1 MKNRRAF
8 AMMGLAIVLG
18 LAAVVLA
25 SRWLLRQTPGAAR
38 IVVAAS
44 DVNLG
49 QRLSADMGRLADW
62 PAASLPAGV
71 LRDPQHL
78 SGRVLRASVQ
88 RGEPLTEAKLAP
100 AGTLGG
106 LSALIAEGRR
116 AITVRVNDV
125 VGVAG
130 FALPGNF
137 VDILVNT
144 QVEGEGAGKDNAISK
159 IVLERILVLAV
170 AQEVSRDDTKPR
182 VVNAVTLEVTPEQA
196 ERLDLARS
204 VGTLSLVLRNQVDP
218 RPGVTAGATK
228 HLLLSRAGVADKA
241 NTAVAAVV
249 ANANANAN
257 ASAVDAVDATRGCDD
272 ARPIACD
279 GLTPVSRRAHQ
290 REAGVLAVAPGAA
303 RHAVHCI
310 ATINGLQASRECL

>member
-25 SRWLLRQTPGAAR
+25 SRWLLRQTPGGAR
-38 IVVAAS
+38 IVVAAA

-49 QRLSADMGRLADW
+49 QRLAPDMGRLADW
-62 PAASLPAGV
+62 PSASLPQGA
-71 LRDPQHL
+71 LRDPGQL
-78 SGRVLRASVQ
+78 NGRVLKTSVQ

-106 LSALIAEGRR
+106 LSALITEGRR

-144 QVEGEGAGKDNAISK
+144 QADGEGQGKDNAISK

-170 AQEVSRDDTKPR
+170 AQEVSRDETKPR

-204 VGTLSLVLRNQVDP
+204 VGQLSLALRNQVDP
-218 RPGVTAGATK
+218 RSAATTGATRHVLLARAEPAPVAPVTALQPAPARVQPAAT
-228 HLLLSRAGVADKA
+228 AP
-241 NTAVAAVV
+241 AA
-249 ANANANAN
+249 
-257 ASAVDAVDATRGCDD
+257 
-272 ARPIACD
+272 
-279 GLTPVSRRAHQ
+279 
-290 REAGVLAVAPGAA
+290 AP
-303 RHAVHCI
+303 RTHCI
-310 ATINGLQASRECL
+310 AVINGVHNSRECL